1 MITADAMQA
10 QNALAD
16 EMNQGLSYRV
26 AALVDSDLA
35 FCFSRMYELLYDQS
49 TAKVKVCRDEQ
60 EAVAWVGCPIEV
72 LDRS

>member
-35 FCFSRMYELLYDQS
+35 FGFSRMYELLYDQS

-60 EAVAWVGCPIEV
+60 EAAAWVGCPTEV